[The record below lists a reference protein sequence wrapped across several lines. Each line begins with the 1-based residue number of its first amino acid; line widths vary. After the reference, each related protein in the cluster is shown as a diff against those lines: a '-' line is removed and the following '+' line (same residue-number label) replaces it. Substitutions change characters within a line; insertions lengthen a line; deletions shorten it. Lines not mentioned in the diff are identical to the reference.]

1 MEKLAFQLW
10 KKDDDSLETF
20 KEALLKNLSKDIG
33 GLVLE
38 LQINVA
44 DADVEPANDLV
55 QSNYPPS
62 PNAVIFMKVKSY
74 FLADTL
80 ESHLQ
85 KVTKKIHGFVV
96 SESVILDD
104 TEKSPL
110 GSRSEGFSQVVFLEK
125 PETMSAFDW
134 FDHWTNYHTKIAIQ
148 TQSNFIYVQNTIV
161 RSLQNASPSFIAII
175 EECFPSE
182 AMTDP
187 EVFYNAKNNPQQF
200 AKHVQIM
207 MDSCEKFIDFKKIE
221 VIPTSRY
228 RII

>member
-1 MEKLAFQLW
+1 MEKLAYQLW

-20 KEALLKNLSKDIG
+20 KEALLKNLSKDIVE
-33 GLVLE
+33 LVEE
-38 LQINVA
+38 LQINIA
-44 DADVEPANDLV
+44 DADVELANDLV

-62 PNAVIFMKVKSY
+62 PNAIIFIKVKSY

-85 KVTKKIHGFVV
+85 KVTKKIRGFIV
-96 SESVILDD
+96 SESVILDNKD
-104 TEKSPL
+104 KSPV
-110 GSRSEGFSQVVFLEK
+110 GSRSEGFSQIVFLEK

-148 TQSNFIYVQNTIV
+148 TQSNFIYVQNTVV
-161 RSLQNASPSFIAII
+161 RSLQKESPSFIAII

-187 EVFYNAKNNPQQF
+187 EVFYNAQNNPEQF

>member
-1 MEKLAFQLW
+1 MEKLAYQLW

-20 KEALLKNLSKDIG
+20 KEALLKNLSRDIG
-33 GLVLE
+33 ELVSE
-38 LQINVA
+38 LQINIA
-44 DADVEPANDLV
+44 DSDVIPANNLA
-55 QSNYPPS
+55 QSNYPPA
-62 PNAVIFMKVKSY
+62 PNAVIFIKVKSY

-80 ESHLQ
+80 ESHLE
-85 KVTKKIHGFVV
+85 KITNKIHGFVV
-96 SESVILDD
+96 SESIILDN

-110 GSRSEGFSQVVFLEK
+110 GLRSEGFSQVVFLEK
-125 PETMSAFDW
+125 PKTMSTFDW
-134 FDHWTNYHTKIAIQ
+134 FDHWTNFHTKIAIQ
-148 TQSNFIYVQNTIV
+148 TQSNFIYVQNTVV
-161 RSLQNASPSFIAII
+161 RSLQKESPSFIAII

-187 EVFYNAKNNPQQF
+187 EVFYNAQNNPEQF
-200 AKHVQIM
+200 AKNVQIM

>member
-1 MEKLAFQLW
+1 MEKLAYQLW

-20 KEALLKNLSKDIG
+20 KEALLKNLSRDIG
-33 GLVLE
+33 ELVSE
-38 LQINVA
+38 LQINIA
-44 DADVEPANDLV
+44 DSDVIPANNLA
-55 QSNYPPS
+55 QSNYPPA
-62 PNAVIFMKVKSY
+62 PNAVIFIKVKSY

-80 ESHLQ
+80 ESHLE
-85 KVTKKIHGFVV
+85 KITNKIYGFVV
-96 SESVILDD
+96 SESIILDSS
-104 TEKSPL
+104 EKSPL
-110 GSRSEGFSQVVFLEK
+110 GLRSEGFSQVVFLEK
-125 PETMSAFDW
+125 PKTMSTFDW
-134 FDHWTNYHTKIAIQ
+134 FDHWTNFHTKIAIQ
-148 TQSNFIYVQNTIV
+148 TQSNFIYVQNTVV
-161 RSLQNASPSFIAII
+161 RSLQKESPSFIAII

-187 EVFYNAKNNPQQF
+187 EVFYNAQNNPEQF

>member
-1 MEKLAFQLW
+1 MEKLAYQLW

-20 KEALLKNLSKDIG
+20 KEALLKNLSRDIG
-33 GLVLE
+33 ELVSE
-38 LQINVA
+38 LQINIA
-44 DADVEPANDLV
+44 DSDVIPANNLA
-55 QSNYPPS
+55 QSNYPPA
-62 PNAVIFMKVKSY
+62 PNAVIFIKVKSY

-80 ESHLQ
+80 ESHLE
-85 KVTKKIHGFVV
+85 KITNKIYGFVV
-96 SESVILDD
+96 SESIILDSS
-104 TEKSPL
+104 EKSPL
-110 GSRSEGFSQVVFLEK
+110 GLRSEGFSQVVFLEK
-125 PETMSAFDW
+125 PKTMSTFNW
-134 FDHWTNYHTKIAIQ
+134 FDHWTNFHTKIAIQ
-148 TQSNFIYVQNTIV
+148 TQSNFIYVQNTVV
-161 RSLQNASPSFIAII
+161 RSLQKESPSFIAII

-187 EVFYNAKNNPQQF
+187 EVFYNAQNNPEQF

>member
-1 MEKLAFQLW
+1 MEKLAYQLW

-20 KEALLKNLSKDIG
+20 KEALLKNLSRDIG
-33 GLVLE
+33 ELVSE
-38 LQINVA
+38 LQINIA
-44 DADVEPANDLV
+44 DSDVIPANNLA
-55 QSNYPPS
+55 QSNYPPA
-62 PNAVIFMKVKSY
+62 PNAVIFIKVKSY

-80 ESHLQ
+80 ESHLE
-85 KVTKKIHGFVV
+85 KITNKIYGFVV
-96 SESVILDD
+96 SESIILDSS
-104 TEKSPL
+104 EKSPL
-110 GSRSEGFSQVVFLEK
+110 GLRSEGFSQVVFLEK

-134 FDHWTNYHTKIAIQ
+134 FDHWTKFHTKIAIQ
-148 TQSNFIYVQNTIV
+148 TQSNFIYVQNTVV
-161 RSLQNASPSFIAII
+161 RSLQKESPSFIAII

-187 EVFYNAKNNPQQF
+187 EVFYNAQNNPEQF

>member
-1 MEKLAFQLW
+1 MEKLAYQLW

-20 KEALLKNLSKDIG
+20 KEALLENLSRDIG
-33 GLVLE
+33 ELVSE
-38 LQINVA
+38 LQINIA
-44 DADVEPANDLV
+44 DSDVIPANNLA
-55 QSNYPPS
+55 QSNYPPA
-62 PNAVIFMKVKSY
+62 PNAVIFIKVKSY

-80 ESHLQ
+80 ESHLE
-85 KVTKKIHGFVV
+85 KITNKIYGFVV
-96 SESVILDD
+96 SESIILDSS
-104 TEKSPL
+104 EKSPL
-110 GSRSEGFSQVVFLEK
+110 GLRSEGFSQVVFLEK
-125 PETMSAFDW
+125 PKTMSTFDW
-134 FDHWTNYHTKIAIQ
+134 FDHWTNFHTKIAIQ
-148 TQSNFIYVQNTIV
+148 TQSNFIYVQNTVV
-161 RSLQNASPSFIAII
+161 RSLQKESPSFIAII

-187 EVFYNAKNNPQQF
+187 EVFYNAQNNPEQF

>member
-1 MEKLAFQLW
+1 MEKLAYQLW
-10 KKDDDSLETF
+10 KKDDDSLDTF
-20 KEALLKNLSKDIG
+20 KDALLNNLKKDIAE
-33 GLVLE
+33 LVSA
-38 LQINVA
+38 LQINIA
-44 DADVEPANDLV
+44 DADVEPANVLA
-55 QSNYPPS
+55 QSNYPPA
-62 PNAVIFMKVKSY
+62 PNAVIFIKVKSY

-80 ESHLQ
+80 ESFLEKITS
-85 KVTKKIHGFVV
+85 KVHGFVV
-96 SESVILDD
+96 SESIILDNS
-104 TEKSPL
+104 EKSPL
-110 GSRSEGFSQVVFLEK
+110 GSRSEGFSQVVLLEK

-134 FDHWTNYHTKIAIQ
+134 FDYWTNFHTKIAIQ
-148 TQSNFIYVQNTIV
+148 TQSNFIYVQNTVV
-161 RSLQNASPSFIAII
+161 RSLQKESPSFIAII

-187 EVFYNAKNNPQQF
+187 EVFYNAQNNPEQF

>member
-1 MEKLAFQLW
+1 MEKLAYQLW
-10 KKDDDSLETF
+10 KKDDDSLENF
-20 KEALLKNLSKDIG
+20 KEALLKNLSKNIG
-33 GLVLE
+33 ELVQE
-38 LQINVA
+38 LQINIA

-62 PNAVIFMKVKSY
+62 PNAVIFIKVKSY
-74 FLADTL
+74 FSADTL
-80 ESHLQ
+80 ESYLE
-85 KVTKKIHGFVV
+85 KITNKIHGFVV
-96 SESVILDD
+96 SESIILNKP
-104 TEKSPL
+104 EKSPL

-125 PETMSAFDW
+125 PATMSAFDW
-134 FDHWTNYHTKIAIQ
+134 FDHWTNYHTEIAIK
-148 TQSNFIYVQNTIV
+148 TQSNFIYVQNTVV
-161 RSLQNASPSFIAII
+161 RPLQKASPSFIAII

-187 EVFYNAKNNPQQF
+187 EVFYNAKNNPEQF
-200 AKHVQIM
+200 AKHAQIM

>member
-1 MEKLAFQLW
+1 MEKLAYQLW

-20 KEALLKNLSKDIG
+20 KEALLNNLSKDFAE
-33 GLVLE
+33 LVSA
-38 LQINVA
+38 LQINIA
-44 DADVEPANDLV
+44 DADVEPANVLA
-55 QSNYPPS
+55 QSNYPPA
-62 PNAVIFMKVKSY
+62 PNAVIFIKVKSY

-80 ESHLQ
+80 ESFLEKITN
-85 KVTKKIHGFVV
+85 KVHGFVV
-96 SESVILDD
+96 SESIILDNS
-104 TEKSPL
+104 EKSPL

-134 FDHWTNYHTKIAIQ
+134 FDHWTNFHTKIAIQ
-148 TQSNFIYVQNTIV
+148 TQSNFIYVQNTVV
-161 RSLQNASPSFIAII
+161 RPLQKASPSFIAII

-187 EVFYNAKNNPQQF
+187 EVFYNAKNKPEQF
-200 AKHVQIM
+200 AKHAQIM
-207 MDSCEKFIDFKKIE
+207 MESCEKFIDFKKIE

>member
-1 MEKLAFQLW
+1 MEKLAYQLW
-10 KKDDDSLETF
+10 KKDDDSLENF

-33 GLVLE
+33 ELVQE
-38 LQINVA
+38 LQINIA

-62 PNAVIFMKVKSY
+62 PNAVIFIKVKSY
-74 FLADTL
+74 LSADTL
-80 ESHLQ
+80 ESYLE
-85 KVTKKIHGFVV
+85 KITNKIHGFVV
-96 SESVILDD
+96 SESIILNKP
-104 TEKSPL
+104 EKSPL

-125 PETMSAFDW
+125 PATMSAFDW
-134 FDHWTNYHTKIAIQ
+134 FDHWTNYHTEIAIK
-148 TQSNFIYVQNTIV
+148 TQSNFIYVQNTVV
-161 RSLQNASPSFIAII
+161 RPLQKASPSFIAII

-187 EVFYNAKNNPQQF
+187 EVFYNAKNNPEQF
-200 AKHVQIM
+200 VKHAQIM